1 MPNSLNAAK
10 RQRQN
15 LKARA
20 HNRAMRS
27 TVRTS
32 IKTFEAAVEAK
43 DKAKAEAAYAHF
55 VKLMDTAAGK
65 GLYHK
70 NMAARKKSRLHKV
83 LAAMA

>member
-20 HNRAMRS
+20 HNRALRS

-32 IKTFEAAVEAK
+32 IKAFEAAVEAR
-43 DKAKAEAAYAHF
+43 DKAKAEKTYARF

-65 GLYHK
+65 GLYHR